1 MFYELSDKRNIIHEQ
16 CMKIAHYA
24 ICDLLTLTVL
34 EHPFTVLTSQ
44 YPNQSKYCMQLHNV
58 MVKMKKTHSTCYI
71 LSERLI
77 DTFNPFINMI
87 KMMWIYKMLSL
98 TNV

>member
-24 ICDLLTLTVL
+24 IRDLLTLTVH

-44 YPNQSKYCMQLHNV
+44 CPNQSKYSMQLHNV
-58 MVKMKKTHSTCYI
+58 MVKMKKHTALVT
-71 LSERLI
+71 
-77 DTFNPFINMI
+77 
-87 KMMWIYKMLSL
+87 
-98 TNV
+98 